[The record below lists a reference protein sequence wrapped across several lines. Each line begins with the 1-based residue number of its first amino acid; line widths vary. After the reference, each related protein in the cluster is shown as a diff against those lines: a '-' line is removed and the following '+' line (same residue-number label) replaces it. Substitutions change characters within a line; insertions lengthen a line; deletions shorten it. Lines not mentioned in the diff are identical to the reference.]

1 MPVMVALLNLV
12 PALII
17 IGAMIWGFKIAG
29 RKTNSVPMQLLL
41 GVLLG
46 FGVLIGVSCLLFG
59 VLFAGCLIADAPS
72 FH

>member
-1 MPVMVALLNLV
+1 MPVIVALLNLV
-12 PALII
+12 PALIF

-29 RKTNSVPMQLLL
+29 RKTSSVPVQLLL
-41 GVLLG
+41 GVVLG

-59 VLFAGCLIADAPS
+59 VFFAGCLIAGSPS